1 MRHLPALIFGVLFL
15 FILNFAFTISAQ
27 YSPILNY
34 LTSIT
39 NTNANSSEYWL
50 LGLHDSMIVLLISF
64 IVVIVYK
71 SLLPKLP
78 FNLLTAALIQ
88 LPIIIFTLISSEK
101 IIDFSST
108 YYSVTTAV
116 DLISFV
122 SIAFVFFALNAYNR
136 RVKKY
141 I

>member
-1 MRHLPALIFGVLFL
+1 
-15 FILNFAFTISAQ
+15 
-27 YSPILNY
+27 
-34 LTSIT
+34 
-39 NTNANSSEYWL
+39 
-50 LGLHDSMIVLLISF
+50 MIVLLMSF

-78 FNLLTAALIQ
+78 FNLLTAALVQ

-101 IIDFSST
+101 IIDLSST

-122 SIAFVFFALNAYNR
+122 SIAFVFFALNAYNK